1 MSRGLLVLLGSGETT
16 PGMVKVHRDLLG
28 SLERVDAVN
37 LDTSY
42 GFQENVPQMNA
53 KLVDYFATSLR
64 TTLATI
70 HYPSYDA
77 ATSVERALVKRRVR
91 EATYVFAG
99 PGSPSYAL
107 AQWRPLG
114 LRDDLAA
121 VLEGGGVVCFAS
133 AAAVTI
139 GERTAPIYEIY
150 KAGAEPHW
158 LEGLDLTALAGLR
171 CVVIPHFD
179 NAEGA
184 THDTRY
190 CYLGERRLRVLEAQL
205 EPDVAVLGI
214 DEHTAVIIDLAARTL
229 HVRGRANA
237 HWRHAGHTRV
247 LENGSTT
254 SLEDLSDGPPV
265 TGTVAADEDATTPP
279 SVDPTATALDL
290 ARVVSVGG
298 PSADEALAQLVTL
311 ADQGG
316 RPSLDADRLIEAV
329 LAARSVARENKDF
342 ALSDVLRDVLL
353 AAGVE
358 ISDGPTG
365 STWAH
370 RPPSD

>member
-1 MSRGLLVLLGSGETT
+1 
-16 PGMVKVHRDLLG
+16 MVKVHRDLLG
-28 SLERVDAVN
+28 RLERVAAVN

-42 GFQENVPQMNA
+42 GFQENVPQMTA

-64 TTLATI
+64 TTLETI

-77 ATSVERALVKRRVR
+77 ATPVERALVKRHVR

-133 AAAVTI
+133 AAAVTV

-158 LEGLDLTALAGLR
+158 LEGLDLMALAGLR

-190 CYLGERRLRVLEAQL
+190 CYLGERRLQLLEAQL
-205 EPDVAVLGI
+205 DPGVAVLGI

-237 HWRHAGHTRV
+237 HWRHAGRSRV
-247 LENGSTT
+247 LQNGSTT
-254 SLEDLSDGPPV
+254 PLDDLRAGPSP
-265 TGTVAADEDATTPP
+265 TVAVTAPEATTPP
-279 SVDPTATALDL
+279 APTGSSVNALAL
-290 ARVVSVGG
+290 AHVVSGGG
-298 PSADEALAQLVTL
+298 PNADEALAQLVLL

-316 RPSLDADRLIEAV
+316 QPSLDAVRVIEAV
-329 LAARSVARENKDF
+329 IAARAVAREDKDF
-342 ALSDVLRDVLL
+342 ALSDLLRDVLL

-358 ISDGPTG
+358 VSDGPTG

-370 RPPSD
+370 RSSPD